1 MVAPRRCLTARRNE
15 SPLAENKTM
24 TLNPYHPL
32 RQHPLA
38 EGTTCRVAGAVP
50 QMVRADSPAIAV
62 MTDLTQV
69 SAATIGPDAT
79 LADATRLMIARGVR
93 LLLVVDHYQV
103 IQGVITA
110 HDTMGERPINLLHDR
125 GGRHRELHVAD
136 LMTERPAMQVLD
148 MADVL
153 RAEVGHIVATLKNC
167 ARQHALVVERDRMTG
182 DDYVRGIFSATQI
195 GRQLGVAIPIFEVA
209 NSFAEIEAALV
220 A

>member
-1 MVAPRRCLTARRNE
+1 
-15 SPLAENKTM
+15 M
-24 TLNPYHPL
+24 TLNPYPPL

-38 EGTTCRVAGAVP
+38 DGVTCRVTGAVP

-62 MTDLTQV
+62 MTDLTQI
-69 SAATIGPDAT
+69 SAATITPEST

-93 LLLVVDHYQV
+93 LLLVTDAYRT
-103 IQGVITA
+103 IQGVITVR
-110 HDTMGERPINLLHDR
+110 DTMGERPIKLLR
-125 GGRHRELHVAD
+125 EAGGRREDLRVAD
-136 LMTERPAMQVLD
+136 LMTPRDAIQVLD

-153 RAEVGHIVATLKNC
+153 RADVGHIVATLKEC

-182 DDYVRGIFSATQI
+182 DDFVRGIFSATQI

-209 NSFAEIEAALV
+209 HSFAEIEAALV

>member
-1 MVAPRRCLTARRNE
+1 
-15 SPLAENKTM
+15 M
-24 TLNPYHPL
+24 TLNPYPSL

-38 EGTTCRVAGAVP
+38 GGVTCRVAGAVP

>member
-1 MVAPRRCLTARRNE
+1 
-15 SPLAENKTM
+15 M
-24 TLNPYHPL
+24 TLNVYHPL
-32 RQHPLA
+32 RQHPLSQ
-38 EGTTCRVAGAVP
+38 GTTCRVAGAVP
-50 QMVRADSPAIAV
+50 QMVGADSPAIAV
-62 MTDLTQV
+62 MTDLTRV

-79 LADATRLMIARGVR
+79 LAEATRLMIARGVR

-125 GGRHRELHVAD
+125 GGRHQELHVAD
-136 LMTERPAMQVLD
+136 LMTPRESMQVID

-153 RAEVGHIVATLKNC
+153 RSEVGHIVATLKDC
-167 ARQHALVVERDRMTG
+167 ARQHGLVVERDKTTG
-182 DDYVRGIFSATQI
+182 EDYVRGIFSATQI

-209 NSFAEIEAALV
+209 HSFAEIEAALV

>member
-1 MVAPRRCLTARRNE
+1 
-15 SPLAENKTM
+15 M
-24 TLNPYHPL
+24 TLNPYPPL

-38 EGTTCRVAGAVP
+38 SGVTCRVAGAVP

-69 SAATIGPDAT
+69 SAATITPEST

-93 LLLVVDHYQV
+93 LLLVADAYRT
-103 IQGVITA
+103 IQGVITVR
-110 HDTMGERPINLLHDR
+110 DTMGERPIKLLR
-125 GGRHRELHVAD
+125 EAGGRREDLRVAD
-136 LMTERPAMQVLD
+136 LMTPRDAIQVLD

-153 RAEVGHIVATLKNC
+153 RAEVGHIVATLKEC

-182 DDYVRGIFSATQI
+182 DDFVRGIFSATQI
-195 GRQLGVAIPIFEVA
+195 GRQLGIAIPIFEVA
-209 NSFAEIEAALV
+209 HSFAEIEAALV

>member
-1 MVAPRRCLTARRNE
+1 
-15 SPLAENKTM
+15 M
-24 TLNPYHPL
+24 TLNPNPPL

-38 EGTTCRVAGAVP
+38 GGVTCRVAGAVP

-69 SAATIGPDAT
+69 SAATITPEST

-93 LLLVVDHYQV
+93 LLLVTDAYRT
-103 IQGVITA
+103 IQGVITVR
-110 HDTMGERPINLLHDR
+110 DTMGERPIKLLR
-125 GGRHRELHVAD
+125 EVGGRREDLRVAD
-136 LMTERPAMQVLD
+136 LMTPRDAIQVLD
-148 MADVL
+148 LADVL
-153 RAEVGHIVATLKNC
+153 RADVGHIVATLKEC

-182 DDYVRGIFSATQI
+182 DDFVRGIFSATQI

-209 NSFAEIEAALV
+209 HSFAEIEAALV